1 MTRLT
6 SINPIAI
13 REMRARM
20 RGPRAFII
28 LAGYLL
34 LLGLLIFLVY
44 VRSGGGSSYSYPQ
57 TSPAPTGNNL
67 GPTVSF
73 QIGQNIFLGIF
84 LFLLLV
90 VAVVTPAITAGAVS
104 REIEGRTHDL
114 LLLTPAYGR
123 ILAFGKL
130 FAALAFVFFL
140 LMGAFPFVCIV
151 FVFGGV
157 NLGQL
162 LTGMAL
168 LMLTAFAFAVL
179 GLFFSALFHRTA
191 LALIFSYG
199 VILALT
205 FGTLLVSSSL
215 VALINQDQKITPP
228 IGLRYN
234 ANLDPAFDVP
244 RRALLVNP
252 LAAIGSVLALN
263 APYHGAVGE
272 DLQLFPN
279 SALFGGNVTRYYAPP
294 NFARGQGGAA
304 GNAAV
309 LQTSKPPL
317 WAGYALTY
325 VIGIVVFL
333 LLTLFVMRPRV
344 RPLKKARVRK
354 NRPKDKST
362 KPAITTP

>member
-1 MTRLT
+1 MTGLT

-34 LLGLLIFLVY
+34 MLGLLIFLVY

-57 TSPAPTGNNL
+57 SGTPPVNNNL

-84 LFLLLV
+84 LFLLLL
-90 VAVVTPAITAGAVS
+90 VAVVAPAITAGAVS

-123 ILAFGKL
+123 TLAFGKL

-140 LMGAFPFVCIV
+140 LMGALPFVCIV

-157 NLGQL
+157 NIGQL
-162 LTGMAL
+162 LTGMGL

-199 VILALT
+199 VILGLT
-205 FGTLLVSSSL
+205 VGTLLVSSSI

-228 IGLRYN
+228 IGLRFN
-234 ANLDPAFDVP
+234 ANLDPAFEMP
-244 RRALLVNP
+244 RQVLLVNP
-252 LAAIGSVLALN
+252 LAAIGSVLAPN

-279 SALFGGNVTRYYAPP
+279 SALFGGNVTRYYASP
-294 NFARGQGGAA
+294 NFARGPGGTA
-304 GNAAV
+304 GNAV
-309 LQTSKPPL
+309 ILQTSRPPL
-317 WAGYALTY
+317 WAGYMLSY
-325 VIGIVVFL
+325 VIGTVLFF
-333 LLTLFVMRPRV
+333 LLTLFIMRPRV
-344 RPLKKARVRK
+344 RPLKKGRVRK
-354 NRPKDKST
+354 NRSKDQPP
-362 KPAITTP
+362 KPAIITP